1 MALECWLHHCGIS
14 CVTVGEPHIFSGP
27 QFSHLYSRNR
37 ICLML
42 LLGLLQWLSSKESA
56 CSAGGTG
63 LLPGLGRFPG
73 EGNAKPLQ
81 YSRLGNPMNRIGWRA
96 KSVES
101 TSIGHN
107 LVT

>member
-1 MALECWLHHCGIS
+1 M
-14 CVTVGEPHIFSGP
+14 TVGEPHIFSGP

-63 LLPGLGRFPG
+63 LLPGLGRLPG

-81 YSRLGNPMNRIGWRA
+81 YSRLGSPVNRIAWRA
-96 KSVES
+96 TSVES